1 MSIERLS
8 DLTLSEPLPCLD
20 FMQQIDVMSKARL
33 CLSLTAP
40 DDAATLEDKLQHYEE
55 QRERILNFVNLLN
68 DTMICEHGKA
78 LLCLYQVA

>member
-8 DLTLSEPLPCLD
+8 DLTLSVPLPCLD

-33 CLSLTAP
+33 CLSLKAP
-40 DDAATLEDKLQHYEE
+40 ADDATLEEKLLHYEE

-68 DTMICEHGKA
+68 NTMVCEHGKA
-78 LLCLYQVA
+78 LLCLYQLQ

>member
-1 MSIERLS
+1 MTSKPDIAP
-8 DLTLSEPLPCLD
+8 SEPLPCLD
-20 FMQQIDVMSKARL
+20 FLQQIEVMAKARL

-40 DDAATLEDKLQHYEE
+40 DDGATLEEKLQHYEE

-68 DTMICEHGKA
+68 DTMVCEHGKA

>member
-1 MSIERLS
+1 MNTSSEI
-8 DLTLSEPLPCLD
+8 TPSEPLPCLN
-20 FMQQIDVMSKARL
+20 FMQQIEVMAKARL

-40 DDAATLEDKLQHYEE
+40 DDAATLEEKLQHYEA

-68 DTMICEHGKA
+68 DTLVCEHGKA

>member
-1 MSIERLS
+1 MK
-8 DLTLSEPLPCLD
+8 TLPDITSSEPLPCLD
-20 FMQQIDVMSKARL
+20 FMQQIEVMAKARL

-40 DDAATLEDKLQHYEE
+40 DDDVTLEEKLAHYEE
-55 QRERILNFVNLLN
+55 QRARILNFVNLVH

>member
-33 CLSLTAP
+33 CLSLRAP
-40 DDAATLEDKLQHYEE
+40 DDSATLKEKLLHYEE
-55 QRERILNFVNLLN
+55 QREHILNFVNLLS
-68 DTMICEHGKA
+68 DTMVCEHGKA
-78 LLCLYQVA
+78 MLCLYQCE